1 MEAKSMS
8 LNSVMEAYR
17 VAWEYR
23 PHRLEAVTNLMRLC
37 RLNSR
42 HVLAFTYGNMAAQ
55 NFRDIDM
62 LFVSAPIKKWIFL
75 DEYCMAAYY
84 VGQPHIACENAK
96 KLMDSDTF
104 LEIPTE
110 EQERLKKNFSYYESK
125 INEAKNN

>member
-1 MEAKSMS
+1 
-8 LNSVMEAYR
+8 
-17 VAWEYR
+17 
-23 PHRLEAVTNLMRLC
+23 
-37 RLNSR
+37 
-42 HVLAFTYGNMAAQ
+42 MAAQ